1 MEKKFRQIGDEVVE
15 YTAAEYAQV
24 EIDKAEDQK
33 QAEALEVKAADKAA
47 LLAKLGI
54 TADEAK
60 LLLNQEN
67 TMGPVQFNVSNET
80 KYDLRIQASNGA
92 QAGAVAGAST
102 GLSFTPDDTNITCAM
117 RWYADGICILQ
128 GSVAWSAG
136 GSGADDGWST
146 SNLICMNGQANGVG
160 FSGCNEGWVEL
171 QPYNLM
177 ANGGEVSVT
186 YTNA

>member
-1 MEKKFRQIGDEVVE
+1 
-15 YTAAEYAQV
+15 
-24 EIDKAEDQK
+24 
-33 QAEALEVKAADKAA
+33 
-47 LLAKLGI
+47 
-54 TADEAK
+54 
-60 LLLNQEN
+60 
-67 TMGPVQFNVSNET
+67 MGPVQFSVSNET

-92 QAGAVAGAST
+92 QAGAVSGAGTS
-102 GLSFTPDDTNITCAM
+102 LSFTPDDTNITCAM
-117 RWYADGICILQ
+117 RWYENGICILQ